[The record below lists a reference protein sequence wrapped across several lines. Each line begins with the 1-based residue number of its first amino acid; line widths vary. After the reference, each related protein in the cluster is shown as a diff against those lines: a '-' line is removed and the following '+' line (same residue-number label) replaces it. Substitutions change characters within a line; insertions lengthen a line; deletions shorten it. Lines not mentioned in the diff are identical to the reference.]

1 MPHELAFAVDLDS
14 VRDRLSTLSYFNSV
28 TNLQEATIAIESM
41 NALPPAAFV
50 AVASETA
57 EPNKTIGDFVQRVN
71 VTISILFCV
80 PAERAD
86 GKAGDDLE
94 DARKA
99 VIRILLGWVPERAL
113 GQLQFQRYLLR
124 ASGEG
129 LIWGEVLMTTSYR
142 LSLASLA

>member
-1 MPHELAFAVDLDS
+1 
-14 VRDRLSTLSYFNSV
+14 
-28 TNLQEATIAIESM
+28 M